1 MGRRVMPILS
11 VIGRSNTGKTTL
23 LEKLIP
29 ILRSRGLRIGTIKHH
44 ARDFEIDKEG
54 KDSYRHKKAGAN
66 IAMITSPEKIA
77 LVADARAGLPL
88 AELVKRYMR
97 DIDLVITEGY
107 KREHMPKLEVYV
119 YQEGLEPACPKQDPD
134 VIAIAADRLIDAHRA
149 CISAGRPNTHSRFH
163 HGEAEAWV
171 QGHESRV
178 QGPGSR
184 VQRARLQ
191 AEQRSQRG

>member
-1 MGRRVMPILS
+1 MGKRVTPILS

-44 ARDFEIDKEG
+44 ARDFDIDKEG

-77 LVADARAGLPL
+77 LVEDVGQDYPL

-119 YQEGLEPACPKQDPD
+119 HKEGQEPLADEDPD
-134 VIAIAADRLIDAHRA
+134 VIAIAADKPIEAHLPVFLRDDPIPIA
-149 CISAGRPNTHSRFH
+149 DFIIEKLGLKK
-163 HGEAEAWV
+163 
-171 QGHESRV
+171 RV
-178 QGPGSR
+178 QGVRGSR
-184 VQRARLQ
+184 VKRAGLK
-191 AEQRSQRG
+191 AKG